1 MSPPASP
8 GKVNPH
14 ARRQARRALVQAIYQ
29 WQMAGTEAQA
39 LAEEFRESGALAKAD
54 QAFFEQVLSMTI
66 GQCEGLDASFAGLL
80 DRDLGAL
87 DQVERAILR
96 LGACELRHRPDVP
109 WRVVI
114 DQYVEL
120 AKTFGA
126 TDGHKYIN
134 GVLDRLARQ
143 LRPEESSSEAP
154 A

>member
-1 MSPPASP
+1 M
-8 GKVNPH
+8 
-14 ARRQARRALVQAIYQ
+14 ALWIRWSA
-29 WQMAGTEAQA
+29 
-39 LAEEFRESGALAKAD
+39 
-54 QAFFEQVLSMTI
+54 
-66 GQCEGLDASFAGLL
+66 
-80 DRDLGAL
+80 
-87 DQVERAILR
+87 AILR

-143 LRPEESSSEAP
+143 LRPGGEQRRGAGLVRIS
-154 A
+154 

>member
-1 MSPPASP
+1 MSPPASS

-29 WQMAGTEAQA
+29 WQMAETEAQA
-39 LAEEFRESGALAKAD
+39 LAGEFRESGALTKAD

-66 GQCEGLDASFAGLL
+66 GQSEDLDASFASLL

-126 TDGHKYIN
+126 TDSHKYIN

-143 LRPEESSSEAP
+143 LRPEESSGEVP